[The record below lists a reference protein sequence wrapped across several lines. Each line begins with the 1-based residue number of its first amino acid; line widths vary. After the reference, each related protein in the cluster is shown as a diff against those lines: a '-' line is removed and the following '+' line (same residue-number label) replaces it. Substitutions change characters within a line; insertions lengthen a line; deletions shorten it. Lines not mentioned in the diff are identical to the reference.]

1 MKGATQMQNI
11 YLFMTIVK
19 KTDEKEFV
27 DFYLSHGAAPI
38 YSSICQGSANSKTLG
53 LLGLEKSEKMLMQ
66 SLVPHN
72 KISELKRGLIR
83 EMEIDRPD
91 RGIALAIPLSALA
104 SRRVLDHI
112 LKGEAEENI
121 QNTSD
126 ERKIDMELIVSI
138 CAKGHSDEI
147 MNAAREAGARGGT
160 IVKAKGT
167 ASAGTDKF
175 FGMAISDEKE
185 ITYIVAKREI
195 RSDIMKAI
203 ANYTYA
209 DGAHPIVFS
218 LPVSETAGFR
228 IVD

>member
-1 MKGATQMQNI
+1 
-11 YLFMTIVK
+11 MTIVK

-27 DFYLSHGAAPI
+27 EFYLSHGAAPI
-38 YSSICQGSANSKTLG
+38 YSSICQGATNSKTLG

-72 KISELKRGLIR
+72 KLTELKSGLIR

-91 RGIALAIPLSALA
+91 RGIAMAIPLSALA

-112 LKGEAEENI
+112 LGGNNEENI

-185 ITYIVAKREI
+185 ITYIVAKKEI

-203 ANYTYA
+203 ATYTYA
-209 DGAHPIVFS
+209 DGAHPIVFA
-218 LPVSETAGFR
+218 LPVTETAGFR

>member
-1 MKGATQMQNI
+1 MQNI

-19 KTDEKEFV
+19 RSDEKDFNS
-27 DFYLSHGAAPI
+27 FYLSHGAAPI
-38 YSSICQGSANSKTLG
+38 YSSICHGTANSKTLD

-66 SLVPHN
+66 SIVPHN
-72 KISELKRGLIR
+72 KLAELRYGLIR
-83 EMEIDRPD
+83 ELEIDRPD

-104 SRRVLDHI
+104 SRRVLGHI
-112 LKGEAEENI
+112 IGNENEENV
-121 QNTSD
+121 QTESD

-147 MNAAREAGARGGT
+147 MDAARKAGARGGT

-185 ITYIVAKREI
+185 ITYIVAKREL

-203 ANYTYA
+203 AGYTYA

-218 LPVSETAGFR
+218 LPVTETAGFR
-228 IVD
+228 IID

>member
-1 MKGATQMQNI
+1 MQNI

-19 KTDEKEFV
+19 KTDEKEFSE
-27 DFYLSHGAAPI
+27 FYLSHGAAPI
-38 YSSICQGSANSKTLG
+38 YSSICHGTATSKTLD

-66 SLVPHN
+66 ALVPHN
-72 KISELKRGLIR
+72 KIQELKNGLIR

-91 RGIALAIPLSALA
+91 RGIALAIPLSSLA
-104 SRRVLDHI
+104 SRRVLGHI
-112 LKGEAEENI
+112 IKDENEENI
-121 QNTSD
+121 QTEND

-138 CAKGHSDEI
+138 CSKGHSDEI
-147 MNAAREAGARGGT
+147 MDAARDAGARGGT

-185 ITYIVAKREI
+185 ITYIVAKKEI

-203 ANYTYA
+203 AGYTYA

-218 LPVSETAGFR
+218 LPVTETAGFR

>member
-1 MKGATQMQNI
+1 
-11 YLFMTIVK
+11 MTIIRK
-19 KTDEKEFV
+19 SDEKEFTE
-27 DFYLSHGAAPI
+27 FFLSEGAAPI
-38 YSSICQGSANSKTLG
+38 YSSICQGAANSKTLD
-53 LLGLEKSEKMLMQ
+53 LLGLERSEKMLMQ
-66 SLVPHN
+66 SIVPHN
-72 KISELKRGLIR
+72 KLSDLKIGLIR
-83 EMEIDRPD
+83 KMEIDRPD

-104 SRRVLDHI
+104 SRRVLGHI
-112 LKGEAEENI
+112 LKDENEENI

-147 MNAAREAGARGGT
+147 MDAARQAGARGGT

-185 ITYIVAKREI
+185 ITYIVAKKDI

-203 ANYTYA
+203 AGYTYA

-218 LPVSETAGFR
+218 LPVTETAGFR

>member
-1 MKGATQMQNI
+1 MQNI
-11 YLFMTIVK
+11 YLFMTIVRK
-19 KTDEKEFV
+19 ADEQEFV
-27 DFYLSHGAAPI
+27 EFYLSHGAAPI
-38 YSSICQGSANSKTLG
+38 YSSICQGAANSKMLG

-66 SLVPHN
+66 ALVPHN
-72 KISELKRGLIR
+72 KISELESGLIR

-91 RGIALAIPLSALA
+91 RGIAMAIPLSALA

-112 LKGEAEENI
+112 LGDETGENV
-121 QNTSD
+121 QNKSD

-185 ITYIVAKREI
+185 ITYIVAKKEI

-209 DGAHPIVFS
+209 DGAHPLVFA
-218 LPVSETAGFR
+218 LPVTETAGFR

>member
-112 LKGEAEENI
+112 LKGEVEENI

-147 MNAAREAGARGGT
+147 MNAAR
-160 IVKAKGT
+160 
-167 ASAGTDKF
+167 
-175 FGMAISDEKE
+175 
-185 ITYIVAKREI
+185 
-195 RSDIMKAI
+195 
-203 ANYTYA
+203 
-209 DGAHPIVFS
+209 
-218 LPVSETAGFR
+218 
-228 IVD
+228 

>member
-1 MKGATQMQNI
+1 MQNI
-11 YLFMTIVK
+11 YLLMTIVK
-19 KTDEKEFV
+19 KIDEKEFTE
-27 DFYLSHGAAPI
+27 FYLSHGAAPI
-38 YSSICQGSANSKTLG
+38 YSSICQGAANSKTLD
-53 LLGLEKSEKMLMQ
+53 LLGLEKSEKMMMQ
-66 SLVPHN
+66 SIVPHN
-72 KISELKRGLIR
+72 KIADIKNGLIY

-104 SRRVLDHI
+104 SRRVLGHI
-112 LKGEAEENI
+112 IKDESEENI
-121 QNTSD
+121 PIEND
-126 ERKIDMELIVSI
+126 ERKKEMELIVSI

-147 MNAAREAGARGGT
+147 MDAARKAGAHGGT

-185 ITYIVAKREI
+185 ITYIVARKDA

-203 ANYTYA
+203 ADFTYA

-218 LPVSETAGFR
+218 LPVTETVGFR
-228 IVD
+228 VID